1 MRVLAKYRS
10 VGARFWIEFRLE
22 LKTSPLNQLSNAAFA
37 TMGCDDGR
45 ILGFFFF
52 LGANL
57 NRTQRALP
65 KLRPVGARPT
75 KCSDEGFY

>member
-52 LGANL
+52 FLA
-57 NRTQRALP
+57 P
-65 KLRPVGARPT
+65 I
-75 KCSDEGFY
+75 